1 MFQCAVSLVLGQ
13 PFVFEEDF
21 VLGDIGSLTP
31 LQQVDSLFFLSLIYL
46 MFSFSVCIST
56 SIFIFSFDLSLYLPT

>member
-31 LQQVDSLFFLSLIYL
+31 LQQVDSVLSLAYIFDVFFL
-46 MFSFSVCIST
+46 C
-56 SIFIFSFDLSLYLPT
+56 LYFYQHFHLLF